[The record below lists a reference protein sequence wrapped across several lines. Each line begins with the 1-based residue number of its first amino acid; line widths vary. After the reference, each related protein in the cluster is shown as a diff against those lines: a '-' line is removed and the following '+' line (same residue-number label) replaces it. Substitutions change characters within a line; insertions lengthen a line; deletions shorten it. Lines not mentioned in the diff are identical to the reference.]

1 MKSPL
6 FEKSKTAIQVE
17 YEFSTTQAV
26 YDGATT
32 RDLLDFIHNTIQ
44 DEDVYVDET
53 DGIKGKERKPH
64 ITLLYG
70 IRERKPDIPK
80 LEQLIQNHPAL
91 NHVNWIG
98 LSKFESVKHDVLVI
112 LIESEEAQ
120 ELFTDLMAMYPD
132 NANSF
137 PDYQPHT
144 TLAYLKKGMAD
155 KYIEKFFDSFVDSPV
170 PIKHLEFENNGDIV
184 VFDPNSAQMKK
195 VITAAELLTKKRAE
209 LEPKTA
215 YERWVSGD

>member
-6 FEKSKTAIQVE
+6 FERSKTAVE

-32 RDLLDFIHNTIQ
+32 RDLLGFIHNTIQ
-44 DEDVYVDET
+44 DEDVYVDES
-53 DGIKGKERKPH
+53 DGIKGRERKPH
-64 ITLLYG
+64 LTLLYG
-70 IRERKPDIPK
+70 IKQCKPDIPK

-91 NHVNWIG
+91 NHVEWLG
-98 LSKFESVKHDVLVI
+98 LSKFEAEKNDVLVI

-120 ELFTDLMAMYPD
+120 ELFSDLMALYPD

-155 KYIEKFFDSFVDSPV
+155 KYIEKYFDSFVDGPV
-170 PIKHLEFENNGDIV
+170 PIKHLEFENNGDIA
-184 VFDPNSAQMKK
+184 VFDPNSAQLKK
-195 VITAAELLTKKRAE
+195 TITAADLLTRKEAV

-215 YERWVSGD
+215 YQRWLSGD